1 MENTQAKKAAYK
13 HCLKA
18 MWSSFSLFVIY
29 ECAVIAFRTLT
40 AKTLGEF
47 ADNILKLNYTLIQ
60 EDLIILVILI
70 LLNIFM
76 EPLLSI
82 VRIIKHFEQSL
93 KHHGQV
99 VRIFLD
105 KDYLKAKKIGAE
117 LTFRWEED
125 LLNYKEVLLDLITK
139 PFIIIFSSIF
149 ISWFIFENI
158 VYGIVAILAS
168 LLPVVVT
175 YFTRSMES
183 KYMVQKS
190 DYKSK
195 AASYESDIASN
206 FVYLKT
212 NGIQNAYISKIEKLF
227 KDFFIQTAKKDI
239 YLKSK
244 ISFFNKVSAY
254 LSQVVIVIFGVYMLS
269 KGKINA
275 GKIASYVIYLIPL
288 QKIIEDIQSFI
299 KARKMYKEYSRRI
312 ITFYTDSE
320 KTDGKFLDEQI
331 CLLEVKNL
339 SFSYE
344 PNKPI
349 FEKLNFKVFKGEKVR
364 ISGKNGSGKSTLVK
378 LLSGLYCEYEG
389 ELKLNES
396 TYKDF
401 NIDSIRT
408 HIAYIEQDPYFFQG
422 TVQEN
427 ILSVNN
433 EINSDEI
440 IKLFKQLGFNKP
452 LEYKIEPGGSN
463 LSGGEKQKLSI
474 IRGLLKKSDLYIFDE
489 PTSNLD
495 KDSRN
500 ILKNILEDS
509 KNTAIFISH
518 GDDLDMLAYKE
529 IKIG

>member
-1 MENTQAKKAAYK
+1 
-13 HCLKA
+13 
-18 MWSSFSLFVIY
+18 
-29 ECAVIAFRTLT
+29 
-40 AKTLGEF
+40 
-47 ADNILKLNYTLIQ
+47 
-60 EDLIILVILI
+60 
-70 LLNIFM
+70 
-76 EPLLSI
+76 
-82 VRIIKHFEQSL
+82 
-93 KHHGQV
+93 
-99 VRIFLD
+99 
-105 KDYLKAKKIGAE
+105 
-117 LTFRWEED
+117 
-125 LLNYKEVLLDLITK
+125 
-139 PFIIIFSSIF
+139 
-149 ISWFIFENI
+149 
-158 VYGIVAILAS
+158 
-168 LLPVVVT
+168 
-175 YFTRSMES
+175 
-183 KYMVQKS
+183 
-190 DYKSK
+190 
-195 AASYESDIASN
+195 
-206 FVYLKT
+206 
-212 NGIQNAYISKIEKLF
+212 
-227 KDFFIQTAKKDI
+227 
-239 YLKSK
+239 
-244 ISFFNKVSAY
+244 
-254 LSQVVIVIFGVYMLS
+254 
-269 KGKINA
+269 
-275 GKIASYVIYLIPL
+275 
-288 QKIIEDIQSFI
+288 
-299 KARKMYKEYSRRI
+299 MYKEYSRRI